1 MEGFM
6 AERLTLLG
14 RADPLGH
21 FFLPED
27 HSDSHRDRSNCG
39 LDEAP
44 WDEHDADSCL
54 RSAKSIVIS
63 SRTHYLVKL

>member
-1 MEGFM
+1 M

-27 HSDSHRDRSNCG
+27 HSDNHTDRCSCG
-39 LDEAP
+39 LNEAP
-44 WDEHDADSCL
+44 WEQHDVDSCL

-63 SRTHYLVKL
+63 SRTHVLVKL

>member
-1 MEGFM
+1 M

-21 FFLPED
+21 FFLAED
-27 HSDSHRDRSNCG
+27 HSDNHPDRCSCG
-39 LDEAP
+39 LDELP
-44 WDEHDADSCL
+44 WGQHDADACL

-63 SRTHYLVKL
+63 SRTHVLVKL

>member
-1 MEGFM
+1 M

-27 HSDSHRDRSNCG
+27 HSENHVDRCGCG

-44 WDEHDADSCL
+44 REQHDVDTCL

-63 SRTHYLVKL
+63 SRTHVLVKL

>member
-1 MEGFM
+1 M

-14 RADPLGH
+14 CADPLGH

-27 HSDSHRDRSNCG
+27 HGNSPKDRCGCG
-39 LDEAP
+39 LEEAP
-44 WDEHDADSCL
+44 WEEQDNDSCL

>member
-1 MEGFM
+1 M

-27 HSDSHRDRSNCG
+27 HGDSHTDRCIGG
-39 LDEAP
+39 LDDVP
-44 WDEHDADSCL
+44 WDEHDADACL

-63 SRTHYLVKL
+63 SRTHVLVKL